1 MVCDHSVAAPCSC
14 EKVDRYKSFASNPSV
29 GYMNH
34 KRGDK
39 LRVSDTQS
47 VGRGLREVKMRSLWV
62 VRARA
67 RIVSRITRP
76 LCPALHGEGGL
87 ALAVNVRVDAAV
99 FSWSRAL
106 GEVIGGPSD
115 FPPRWEAV
123 AGAGGFVGNLATQQ
137 IGKSVAAE
145 KKTTREQSTCFEI
158 YRSI

>member
-14 EKVDRYKSFASNPSV
+14 EKVDGYKSFASNPSV

-106 GEVIGGPSD
+106 GEVIGWPSD

-158 YRSI
+158 YRSK